1 MHMHEI
7 ELCPLRDT
15 GVVTLGKWLSNH
27 DNVSP
32 PHLISSD
39 KSMIYPIKQTILQL
53 AHSEWC
59 QLSSRGTRSGGRAA
73 QAHPSIHPS
82 LPLFDTAS
90 RLHWWWEAGRDT
102 CTVFRISILIGEM
115 KGGEAMQYS
124 SAAGTSPIPSTAV
137 MDGAGEPKGRAQRL
151 AEPTHNDSDV

>member
-73 QAHPSIHPS
+73 QAHPSIQASPS
-82 LPLFDTAS
+82 LTLLRGYID
-90 RLHWWWEAGRDT
+90 
-102 CTVFRISILIGEM
+102 GERQD
-115 KGGEAMQYS
+115 ETYVQYF
-124 SAAGTSPIPSTAV
+124 AFPS
-137 MDGAGEPKGRAQRL
+137 
-151 AEPTHNDSDV
+151 

>member
-53 AHSEWC
+53 AHSKWC
-59 QLSSRGTRSGGRAA
+59 QLSSGGTRSGGRAV
-73 QAHPSIHPS
+73 QAHPSIQASPS
-82 LPLFDTAS
+82 LTL
-90 RLHWWWEAGRDT
+90 LHGYVDGKRQDETHVRYFA
-102 CTVFRISILIGEM
+102 F
-115 KGGEAMQYS
+115 
-124 SAAGTSPIPSTAV
+124 PS
-137 MDGAGEPKGRAQRL
+137 
-151 AEPTHNDSDV
+151 